1 MYKLLVL
8 DLDGTL
14 TNSKKEIPEHNLN
27 TLLRAQEKGLRIV
40 LASGRPTYGITPLAE
55 QLQLERFGG
64 YILSFNGGQIIDCQT
79 NKVIYETVLDTA
91 HYDYLYEQ
99 GNTEDFKIISY
110 EDNYIVGEDIE
121 NEYIKYE
128 AFLNKMPLKKVE
140 NFRKHFNCPLP
151 KCLVVGEPTKLAELE
166 KKMHEKLK
174 DVMSVYRSEPF
185 FLELLP
191 LGIDKAKSLAVLL
204 ERIGLTREEMMA
216 CGDGFNDLSM
226 IQFAGMGVAMANAQD
241 VVKEAAN
248 HITASNEEC
257 GVAKVVEE
265 FFLNRIS

>member
-1 MYKLLVL
+1 
-8 DLDGTL
+8 
-14 TNSKKEIPEHNLN
+14 
-27 TLLRAQEKGLRIV
+27 
-40 LASGRPTYGITPLAE
+40 
-55 QLQLERFGG
+55 
-64 YILSFNGGQIIDCQT
+64 
-79 NKVIYETVLDTA
+79 
-91 HYDYLYEQ
+91 
-99 GNTEDFKIISY
+99 
-110 EDNYIVGEDIE
+110 
-121 NEYIKYE
+121 
-128 AFLNKMPLKKVE
+128 
-140 NFRKHFNCPLP
+140 
-151 KCLVVGEPTKLAELE
+151 
-166 KKMHEKLK
+166 
-174 DVMSVYRSEPF
+174 

-241 VVKEAAN
+241 VVKEAAD

>member
-1 MYKLLVL
+1 MQEMFKKHPHNQYFLVRGGL
-8 DLDGTL
+8 AFIM
-14 TNSKKEIPEHNLN
+14 KKSE
-27 TLLRAQEKGLRIV
+27 
-40 LASGRPTYGITPLAE
+40 PLIIKE
-55 QLQLERFGG
+55 FGQG
-64 YILSFNGGQIIDCQT
+64 FYAVSSFTGQQ
-79 NKVIYETVLDTA
+79 Y
-91 HYDYLYEQ
+91 
-99 GNTEDFKIISY
+99 Y

-166 KKMHEKLK
+166 KKMHEKQK

-248 HITASNEEC
+248 HITVSNEEC

>member
-1 MYKLLVL
+1 
-8 DLDGTL
+8 
-14 TNSKKEIPEHNLN
+14 
-27 TLLRAQEKGLRIV
+27 
-40 LASGRPTYGITPLAE
+40 
-55 QLQLERFGG
+55 
-64 YILSFNGGQIIDCQT
+64 
-79 NKVIYETVLDTA
+79 
-91 HYDYLYEQ
+91 
-99 GNTEDFKIISY
+99 
-110 EDNYIVGEDIE
+110 
-121 NEYIKYE
+121 
-128 AFLNKMPLKKVE
+128 
-140 NFRKHFNCPLP
+140 
-151 KCLVVGEPTKLAELE
+151 
-166 KKMHEKLK
+166 MHEKLK

-248 HITASNEEC
+248 HITVSNEEC